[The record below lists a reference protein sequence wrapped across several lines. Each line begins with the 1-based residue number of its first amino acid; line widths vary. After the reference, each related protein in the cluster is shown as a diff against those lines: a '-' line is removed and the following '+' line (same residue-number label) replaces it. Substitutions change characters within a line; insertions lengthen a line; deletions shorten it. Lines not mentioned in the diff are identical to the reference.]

1 MKLETLARRG
11 SSSIRSVLAAA
22 LTLIA
27 TAAAVTPAAAV
38 ELVPEAAV
46 RQRAD
51 QHWKAMVEGKYEDAY
66 QYLAPGFRAV
76 QSYKSYASRFAS
88 TAWTGGKAV
97 RVECNDER
105 DKCVATVRIDSKVFM
120 PGLKIAEGAGSNLT
134 TYVDESWIKQDGT
147 WWLFPQS

>member
-1 MKLETLARRG
+1 MNQYT
-11 SSSIRSVLAAA
+11 AA
-22 LTLIA
+22 LRRVSSTYRTLGTCLTLVVIT
-27 TAAAVTPAAAV
+27 TALSPAAAV

-51 QHWKAMVEGKYEDAY
+51 QRWQMMIDGKYEEAY
-66 QYLAPGFRAV
+66 RYLAPGFQAV
-76 QSYKSYASRFAS
+76 QSFRSYTSSFAN

-105 DKCVATVRIDSKVFM
+105 DKCTATVRVDAKVFM
-120 PGLKIAEGAGSNLT
+120 PGLKLTEGQGGNVTSYIQEN
-134 TYVDESWIKQDGT
+134 WIRQNGN